1 MRIHQRSLINM
12 RHRPVQQA
20 KNEIFEIRK
29 NLNASR
35 VQGRIFKAE
44 QEEYRIANDN
54 LWLRSRLQ

>member
-1 MRIHQRSLINM
+1 MRR
-12 RHRPVQQA
+12 RPVQQA

-54 LWLRSRLQ
+54 LWLRSRL